1 MKDIN
6 SMRTV
11 IVHYHLFKNA
21 GTTVDS
27 ILERNFTG
35 DQHGHVEGPLPW
47 STLQPEQ
54 VLEFA
59 ANNPS
64 VRAISS
70 HHARLPLP
78 QHQSIK
84 FFPILFIRHPID
96 RFASVYEFERRQPE
110 DSMSPSVAIARNGGI
125 AEFARW
131 VIGGDATAVCRN
143 FHVIHLANAQTDMRT
158 ARATHEDYE
167 NALARLT
174 ALPFFGIVEEFDES
188 LVRIKQQ
195 LTPHIGEIEI
205 DHLNQ
210 NVTPGRHP
218 TLSERL
224 NHIETHLGQALY
236 RNLLECNALDLLLYT
251 QAKRMFAAARETAST
266 TEDARPMHNRF
277 WDRLTRTFRG
287 SSNTQTRA

>member
-1 MKDIN
+1 MNDIN

-27 ILERNFTG
+27 VLERNFTVE
-35 DQHGHVEGPLPW
+35 QHGHVEGPLPW

-54 VLEFA
+54 VLDFA
-59 ANNPS
+59 VDNPS

-78 QHQSIK
+78 QHQSIR

-110 DSMSPSVAIARNGGI
+110 DSMSPSVSIARNGGI

-131 VIGGDATAVCRN
+131 VIGSDATAVCRN

-167 NALARLT
+167 TALARLS
-174 ALPFFGIVEEFDES
+174 ALPFFGIVEDFDES

-195 LTPHIGEIEI
+195 LKPLIGEIAI

-210 NVTPGRHP
+210 NVTPGRHA
-218 TLSERL
+218 TLAERL
-224 NHIETHLGQALY
+224 NHIEAELGESLY
-236 RNLLECNALDLLLYT
+236 RDLLECNALDLLLYT
-251 QAKRMFAAARETAST
+251 QAKRMFSAARETLPPQVRERLGDRLMRTLRGAT
-266 TEDARPMHNRF
+266 GARPRM
-277 WDRLTRTFRG
+277 
-287 SSNTQTRA
+287 

>member
-1 MKDIN
+1 MNDIN

-27 ILERNFTG
+27 VLERNFTVEE
-35 DQHGHVEGPLPW
+35 HGHVEGPLPW

-59 ANNPS
+59 VNNPS

-78 QHQSIK
+78 QHQSIR

-110 DSMSPSVAIARNGGI
+110 DSVSPSVSIARNGGI

-131 VIGGDATAVCRN
+131 VIGSDATAVCRN

-167 NALARLT
+167 TALARLS

-195 LTPHIGEIEI
+195 LKPHIGDIAI

-210 NVTPGRHP
+210 NVTPGRHA
-218 TLSERL
+218 TLAERL
-224 NHIETHLGQALY
+224 NHIEAELGESLY
-236 RNLLECNALDLLLYT
+236 RDLLECNALDLLLYT
-251 QAKRMFAAARETAST
+251 QAKRMFAAARQALHPQARERFGDRLMRTLRGAT
-266 TEDARPMHNRF
+266 GARP
-277 WDRLTRTFRG
+277 
-287 SSNTQTRA
+287 RA